1 MEILF
6 GIGGGVLALI
16 HNLFSVTVVNLRTD
30 LAGGATPLLFFMA
43 PPKSGENPLNLTK
56 SKRSRIGFKAG

>member
-6 GIGGGVLALI
+6 GIGGGVLALF
-16 HNLFSVTVVNLRTD
+16 HYLFSVAVVVWAAD
-30 LAGGATPLLFFMA
+30 LSGGGSSAVFFRGA
-43 PPKSGENPLNLTK
+43 AKLGETPLNLTK